1 MDSQNYQGEKMGE
14 KVTIEIIK
22 GEAAGRKYEYVEADR
37 MFVGRQEDCGIV
49 LPENTV
55 SRYHCLL
62 DINPPLIKL
71 QDFGSLNGTFLNGRK
86 IGQREREQ
94 SREEAGGEA
103 HEEYEL
109 HDGDVIRLGKRC
121 ELKCTIEKADILA
134 ISGEWDESQQGR
146 DVEEVEEPEDGNVY
160 ASAMEGGSAEEVPA
174 EESEGLPLEEEAE
187 LAEEASAEEASAEE
201 ASAEEASAE
210 EAEPAVESAE
220 ESLEEEAVAAE
231 APAEEEPE
239 AAAEEAPAEAAG
251 EEPAAEEPEEEEDEA
266 DAEHNKVMEQAL
278 ANLLIE
284 ILGGLKMEQPAGPA
298 PVEGFDKVA
307 LLGKGGMGEV
317 WKVKERKTGK
327 VYALKTM
334 LPELAGDRKAKDM
347 FLREAKLTEFLDH
360 ENVVRT
366 YKTGFSNKVYYIM
379 MDLCEGGSVD
389 SLMEHYG
396 GKLPLNLA
404 TFIILQ
410 ALDGLDYVHNA
421 PVQAQ
426 IIKKGLFGGEKEKSM
441 DAKGLVHRDFKPG
454 NIFLADNSDHPVAK
468 VADFGMAKA
477 FQAAG
482 LSNISD
488 VPGMVKGTVPFMPR
502 QQALNC
508 RYAKP
513 EVDIWA
519 AAATYYHMLTGQ
531 FPKNFRRGANMW
543 QIVVSENAVPIRQR
557 DPSIPVKLAEVID
570 RALIERPKIV
580 YSSAAVLHDDIV
592 RALPEGTRNYCMD
605 IL

>member
-37 MFVGRQEDCGIV
+37 IFVGRQEDCGIV

-121 ELKCTIEKADILA
+121 ELKCTIEKADLLA
-134 ISGEWDESQQGR
+134 ISGEWDGSLQGR
-146 DVEEVEEPEDGNVY
+146 DVEEEREDVYEDVSAAEEEARPAGNVQEEAVAEAY
-160 ASAMEGGSAEEVPA
+160 AEGSAEESA
-174 EESEGLPLEEEAE
+174 GLPLEEED
-187 LAEEASAEEASAEE
+187 
-201 ASAEEASAE
+201 
-210 EAEPAVESAE
+210 EP
-220 ESLEEEAVAAE
+220 AAE
-231 APAEEEPE
+231 APAEEAKEEDEPAAEASAE
-239 AAAEEAPAEAAG
+239 AAKEEDEPAAEPAEEAPAEAEAA
-251 EEPAAEEPEEEEDEA
+251 EDEPAEEDEA

-396 GKLPLNLA
+396 GKLPFNLA

-426 IIKKGLFGGEKEKSM
+426 IIKKGLFGSEKEKLM